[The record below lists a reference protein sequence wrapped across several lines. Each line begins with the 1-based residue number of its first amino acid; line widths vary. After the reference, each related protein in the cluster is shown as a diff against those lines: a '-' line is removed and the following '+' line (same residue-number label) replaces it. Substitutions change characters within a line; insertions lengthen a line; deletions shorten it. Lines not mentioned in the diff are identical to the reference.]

1 MRRLVLAA
9 LFALAPALSLAAETV
24 PEQPDPYLWLED
36 VHGQKAMD
44 WVKAEDA
51 KTLAVLEKD
60 PRYAGA
66 YAAALKIAET
76 KDRIPQPSFLAGQ
89 IYNTWQDGEHK
100 HGVWRRTSLASY
112 RSASPQWETVLD
124 LDALGK
130 AEGKSWFFHG
140 AACLEPQERYCLV
153 NLSDGGEDAVT
164 VREFDLKTKRFV
176 DGGFSFPRAK
186 QSAAWLD
193 KDHVILSRDWGAG
206 TLTKSGYA
214 FVVKTLAR
222 GQSLDQA
229 KEVFRGAESDQLST
243 AGYVEHDG
251 FGHALPLIRRGVKF
265 FDFETYLLT
274 NHGARRLALPTKARL
289 EGLVKGEAV
298 VGLDADWTPKPGGP
312 SFKAGS
318 VVSLKLAELKADPDH
333 LKPTLIFAPT
343 SRQGVQAVTTTR
355 TEVLVD
361 YLDNVRGRV
370 SAFHLG
376 KGGQWTGRPL
386 ALPDNATLS
395 LVAATSRSDQAFIQ
409 AASFIA
415 PPTLYL
421 AETASGA
428 VAPVKA
434 LPPQF
439 DAKDLQ
445 VEQFEAASS
454 DGVKIPY
461 FVVHKKGLKHDGSTP
476 TLMFAYGGFQLSQT
490 PAYLGAIG
498 KLWLEQGGAYVIA
511 NIRGGGE
518 FGPAWH
524 EAGLKTR
531 RQIIYDDHT
540 AVARDLFA
548 RGFTSPRR
556 FGIRGRSNGGL
567 LMGVQ
572 FTQHPELWRAVI
584 IGVPLLDMLRY
595 EQLAAGASWVAE
607 YGSVSVPEERAFLA
621 KLSPYNALRPT
632 VDYPEPFIF
641 TVTKDDRVGP
651 QQARKFAARLAEF
664 GKPYLFYEDT
674 EGGHSATAD
683 PRQTAQ
689 FQALEFTYLLRKLV
703 D

>member
-1 MRRLVLAA
+1 MRRLLLAA

-36 VHGQKAMD
+36 VRGQKAMD

-51 KTLAVLEKD
+51 KTLSVLEKD

-140 AACLEPQERYCLV
+140 AHCLQPNERYCLIS
-153 NLSDGGEDAVT
+153 LSDGGEDAVT
-164 VREFDLKTKRFV
+164 VREFDLKTRRFV
-176 DGGFSFPRAK
+176 DGGFTFPKAK
-186 QSAAWLD
+186 QSVTWLD
-193 KDHVILSRDWGAG
+193 RDHVAVSRDWGPG

-229 KEVFRGAESDQLST
+229 KEVFRGAESDQLATS
-243 AGYVEHDG
+243 AVVEHDG

-265 FDFETYLLT
+265 FDAETYLLT
-274 NHGARRLALPTKARL
+274 DHGVRRVALPTKARL
-289 EGLVKGEAV
+289 EGLAKGEAV
-298 VGLDADWTPKPGGP
+298 VGLDTDWTPAPGGP

-318 VVSLKLAELKADPDH
+318 VVSLKLAELKVDPDH
-333 LKPTLIFAPT
+333 LKPTLIFAP
-343 SRQGVQAVTTTR
+343 SPRQGVQEVTVTR

-376 KGGQWTGRPL
+376 ADGKWAGRSL

-395 LVAATSRSDQAFIQ
+395 LVATSNRSDQAFIQ

-439 DAKDLQ
+439 EAKDLV

-461 FVVHKKGLKHDGSTP
+461 FVVHKKDLKRDGSTP

-524 EAGLKTR
+524 EAGLKTK

-572 FTQHPELWRAVI
+572 FTQHPELWHAVI

-632 VDYPEPFIF
+632 ADYPEPFIF

-689 FQALEFTYLLRKLV
+689 FQALEFTYLMRKLV